1 MSSSDDTQLL
11 HTGDLLPS
19 WSGVDAPDS
28 SRDLLGAT
36 LNGTYVVERLLGE
49 GGMGRVFLA
58 RHTRIAQKR
67 VAIKVLRPELASS
80 EQVLVRF
87 QREAEAAAAISH
99 PNVVTVL
106 DIDTTTSGMAY
117 LVCEYLEGVDLSDHL
132 ERALRL
138 DVPDALSIT
147 RQLCRGL
154 AAAHARGVI
163 HRDLKP
169 PNVFLVGDFANGAR
183 PPLFAKLL
191 DFGLSRFHEGDSQNL
206 TQTGFIMGTPS
217 YMAPEQARGKRVDHR
232 ADVYGLGAILY
243 ALVTGRAPFQ
253 EDSPQST
260 ILALLSSEP
269 PRPRSLVPTL
279 SVHVERVIERAMA
292 KDPDQRYPDMAA
304 FERALDALPSA
315 SSVGEA
321 LQPAA
326 AVPPLPSAGRAEPA
340 AVSEADLKRA
350 RPRLLLT
357 LVAAAMLFLAA
368 ASVALSGWELARSR
382 PFDRLELALLT
393 LGIAGGTFTPL
404 ALGVAHVRR
413 QLWRSGSRV
422 LSLLGQVRAAALAG
436 VASYGVL
443 TLALH
448 VVDDL
453 LVKLI
458 ARPELPLV
466 GATWKGWN
474 LLLPAASLVSAVAA
488 AERHRL
494 LTSVQPGWRRHI
506 TLWVITG
513 VAAVTVASFIFYGVT
528 WHAASRLR

>member
-67 VAIKVLRPELASS
+67 VAIKVLRPELARS

-106 DIDTTTSGMAY
+106 DIDTTTNGMPY

-132 ERALRL
+132 ERVERL

-191 DFGLSRFHEGDSQNL
+191 DFGLSRFHEGDGQNL
-206 TQTGFIMGTPS
+206 TQTGFILGTPS

-232 ADVYGLGAILY
+232 ADVYGLGAILF

-260 ILALLSSEP
+260 ILALLGSDP

-315 SSVGEA
+315 HA
-321 LQPAA
+321 LAESLPTAA
-326 AVPPLPSAGRAEPA
+326 LASP
-340 AVSEADLKRA
+340 AVSARRATLASATEAEKGD
-350 RPRLLLT
+350 RPRLLLAM
-357 LVAAAMLFLAA
+357 LAAALLSGGA
-368 ASVALSGWELARSR
+368 ASVAVSGLELARGLR
-382 PFDRLELALLT
+382 FDPFELRVLALAITLVVLT
-393 LGIAGGTFTPL
+393 TLLLGF
-404 ALGVAHVRR
+404 VYVRR
-413 QLWRSGSRV
+413 HVWHSTSRV
-422 LSLLGQVRAAALAG
+422 LSLLGQLRAAALAG
-436 VASYGVL
+436 ALSYGMLVL
-443 TLALH
+443 AFH
-448 VVDDL
+448 VVDDFWVRL
-453 LVKLI
+453 G
-458 ARPELPLV
+458 ARPALV
-466 GATWKGWN
+466 RMDASWMGWN
-474 LLLPAASLVSAVAA
+474 LLLPAAALVSAVAA
-488 AERHRL
+488 AERQRL
-494 LTSVQPGWRRHI
+494 LTSVPPSWRRHV
-506 TLWVITG
+506 TLWVVTG
-513 VAAVTVASFIFYGVT
+513 VAAVTVASLIQYGVT
-528 WHAASRLR
+528 WRAASGLR